1 MAISKEYLEKAAI
14 IAGKVAYIAGKRAE
28 MISADL
34 ETLEPGGLTFPPK
47 QEEKFLNDHDPYLRV
62 KVRVIRNRDITV
74 ECKCLD
80 PEGLKKLFDMAQ
92 WTEEDRKQQ
101 ELYETVKAALEEQI
115 WEQIILVP
123 QPLRTDLNGDIIKR
137 DTHEIGF
144 KIVVTDGLAMPED
157 VWVRPKKSE
166 YMNNK

>member
-1 MAISKEYLEKAAI
+1 MAISKDYLEKAAI
-14 IAGKVAYIAGKRAE
+14 IAGTVAYIAGKRAE

-62 KVRVIRNRDITV
+62 KVRVIRNRDITF

-80 PEGLKKLFDMAQ
+80 PEGLKKLFDMAP

-101 ELYETVKAALEEQI
+101 ELYEKVRADLEEQI

-166 YMNNK
+166 YSK

>member
-28 MISADL
+28 RISDDL
-34 ETLEPGGLTFPPK
+34 KSLEPGGLTFPPK

-62 KVRVIRNRDITV
+62 KVRVIRNLDITV
-74 ECKCLD
+74 KCKCLD
-80 PEGLKKLFDMAQ
+80 PEGLKKLFNMAQ

-123 QPLRTDLNGDIIKR
+123 QPIRTDLNGDVIKR

-157 VWVRPKKSE
+157 IWVRPKKSE